1 MSERHSGARVPSTG
15 APGSHRLQGG
25 PGPWH
30 CRPSPA
36 SAAQCP
42 SCPPS
47 YVYSSPCPSPAE
59 GRESLA
65 TRIPQVLNQ
74 CQMNEG
80 GREASSQ
87 AHALHLRGQE
97 GVGSQE
103 QVTGAI
109 HVHQD
114 AERGSA
120 RAPGGGWVRGQ
131 LGTLSNVSPVPG
143 LPGKQI

>member
-87 AHALHLRGQE
+87 AHTLHLRADRK

-109 HVHQD
+109 HVHQGHRET
-114 AERGSA
+114 ERQGSWRWVGA
-120 RAPGGGWVRGQ
+120 GGSWG
-131 LGTLSNVSPVPG
+131 P
-143 LPGKQI
+143 